1 MKRNGSKRKTSSGD
15 SHCDFEGLGM
25 GDNYGT
31 GIKNKVGRM
40 REDSLGWHA
49 VSKSK
54 LKVPPRSLA

>member
-1 MKRNGSKRKTSSGD
+1 MRQGTKKRKSGD

-40 REDSLGWHA
+40 RDDSLGMNA
-49 VSKSK
+49 VSRSK

>member
-1 MKRNGSKRKTSSGD
+1 MKRNGSKSKRSTGD

-31 GIKNKVGRM
+31 GIKQKVGRM
-40 REDSLGWHA
+40 REDYVNASA

-54 LKVPPRSLA
+54 LKTPPRSLA